1 MSSQLQLDASTTPR
15 GSGDAKEEAV
25 AVVPQPQ
32 SVNNDIDGTRERE
45 AERPPSQQSMGTPS
59 DPTELTAIRAHY
71 LKKSL
76 ISLQFAKELKVLSNP
91 ASNPNVSILSYLGS
105 PFTPPPKDSADVYDL
120 VFFKFIFGQFFLT
133 FPFFASAP
141 KNFFPQKL
149 QPFVDSV
156 LARNLTGGYNATIN
170 KKEEDAEELGR
181 QKLIHKLEKQLTLL
195 LGAAVK
201 LTDREEVVRLTQGDL
216 DRLEALARRRR
227 ERALKNAQQDVFEVN
242 VIGVRSVVEKKT
254 LRSKAHDEFIIR
266 TRRTGAPDIFVARRF
281 GDFKTLW
288 ETLRKAHPEEAI
300 PQPPVKDRSTTM
312 STAGSAYAPTSPTF
326 ETQPISRTPT
336 SASMPTPPPMVR
348 SQTMASTASMSQY
361 RLTRE
366 KNRLT
371 LRYYLNSLLN
381 RPAIASSPVLRSFLT
396 AGAIRLKPEELED
409 AQRREEADR
418 LREEGR
424 KKFEAEVK
432 ERVDKLRSATSNIK
446 SDAMGKDGLT
456 HIFSVIRSTSN
467 VKDLPPDFRAVL
479 EWGRVTLA
487 STIFQQLIAADSASE
502 TFASLKRL
510 HGLMPYTVMKGI
522 LKISNPVGMIRGILD
537 LFTAQPFGGRSL
549 LQRMF
554 TSSLTEEVNALKED
568 IALVSDKV
576 EDPVLCEKIRQYVY
590 APSAIQEFYKA
601 EAAETKSNLMTVI
614 MRSPERPSLSRA
626 QMQRVAKCSRAHAQY
641 AKKKEASNYDSEED
655 EGPSDEDGWLYED
668 LGVLMRLY
676 GRLRDKE
683 QLIELIFE
691 STTADLLKDIITI
704 FYSPLAQVYKA
715 ASIADSLGD
724 LQNFINDLIATVD
737 QVDEGELTSSILRA
751 PCLMIGDEN
760 PARTV
765 QTFIDLVQRHEQAF
779 YLFVHKVHSKGE
791 GLFDS
796 LTHWVELFLTFM
808 REGLG
813 QDISLEYLLPHSE
826 SERAAIFQEVDAVAL
841 YHYKLKVAHE
851 EKVRRRFDGRVKN
864 DADAAEEEAAQDLVD
879 GVIGDLS
886 LGELM
891 QGDIDELSDSS
902 DEYTTS
908 EEESSD
914 DDSSTPSTS
923 GAKLPAAPKH
933 PPNGSSQHHR
943 QHSHPDHKK
952 VLPSLPT
959 QDQPPP
965 PPPKDDLPSPR
976 PSMNVTTSSGS
987 GSAQSNGSIPQ
998 RQKTIEAL
1006 HLKSAS
1012 GSSGRQ
1018 RHGAPSTPTPK
1029 TPKTPRRKGILAP
1042 KEPELH
1048 VVPGLLPLFIEL
1060 VRPQLQPRNPPSN

>member
-1 MSSQLQLDASTTPR
+1 MSSQLQAEASTDPR
-15 GSGDAKEEAV
+15 GGGEPKEVTEAV
-25 AVVPQPQ
+25 DSAQPQ
-32 SVNNDIDGTRERE
+32 SPNGVIGGGRER
-45 AERPPSQQSMGTPS
+45 PLSQQSMSTP
-59 DPTELTAIRAHY
+59 PNPAELTAIRAHY

-76 ISLQFAKELKVLSNP
+76 ISLQFSKELKVLSNP

-105 PFTPPPKDSADVYDL
+105 PFTPPPKESADVYDL
-120 VFFKFIFGQFFLT
+120 VFFKFIFRQFFLT

-149 QPFVDSV
+149 QPFVDSL
-156 LARNLTGGYNATIN
+156 LARNLTGGYNATID
-170 KKEEDAEELGR
+170 KREEDAEELGR
-181 QKLIHKLEKQLTLL
+181 QKIIHKLEKQLTLL

-201 LTDREEVVRLTQGDL
+201 LTDKEEVVRLTQSDL

-227 ERALKNAQQDVFEVN
+227 ERARRHATQDVFEVN
-242 VIGVRSVVEKKT
+242 VVGVRSVVEKRT

-266 TRRTGAPDIFVARRF
+266 TRRTGVPDIFVARRF

-312 STAGSAYAPTSPTF
+312 STAGSAYGPASPTS
-326 ETQPISRTPT
+326 ETPPMSRTPT
-336 SASMPTPPPMVR
+336 SASMPAPPPMAR
-348 SQTMASTASMSQY
+348 SQTMASTISMSQY

-371 LRYYLNSLLN
+371 LRYYLNGLLA
-381 RPAIASSPVLRSFLT
+381 RPVIGSSPVLRSFLT

-424 KKFEAEVK
+424 KKFESEVK
-432 ERVDKLRSATSNIK
+432 ERVSQLRSATSNIK
-446 SDAMGKDGLT
+446 ADAMGKDGLT
-456 HIFSVIRSTSN
+456 HIFAVIRSTSN
-467 VKDLPPDFRAVL
+467 VQDLPPDFRAVL

-487 STIFQQLIAADSASE
+487 SAIFQHLIAADSASE

-568 IALVSDKV
+568 IILVSDKV
-576 EDPVLCEKIRQYVY
+576 EDPVLCEKVRQYVY
-590 APSAIQEFYKA
+590 APSAIQEFYKS
-601 EAAETKSNLMTVI
+601 EAVEAKCSLLTVI
-614 MRSPERPSLSRA
+614 MRSPERPALSRA

-641 AKKKEASNYDSEED
+641 MKRKEAPDYDSEDD

-691 STTADLLKDIITI
+691 STTAELLKDIITI

-724 LQNFINDLIATVD
+724 LQNFINDLIATVE
-737 QVDEGELTSSILRA
+737 QVDEL
-751 PCLMIGDEN
+751 GDEN

-765 QTFIDLVQRHEQAF
+765 QTFIDLVQRHEQPF
-779 YLFVHKVHSKGE
+779 YFFVHKVHSKGE

-796 LTHWVELFLTFM
+796 LTHWVELFITLM

-826 SERAAIFQEVDAVAL
+826 PERVAIFKEIDAVAL
-841 YHYKLKVAHE
+841 YHYKLKIAHE

-864 DADAAEEEAAQDLVD
+864 DVDAAEEEAAQDLVD

-891 QGDIDELSDSS
+891 QGDIDEISDSS
-902 DEYTTS
+902 DEYTSS
-908 EEESSD
+908 EEETSD
-914 DDSSTPSTS
+914 DDDSTPSSPRTKS
-923 GAKLPAAPKH
+923 PTPSKQA
-933 PPNGSSQHHR
+933 PNGHPRHHHHHHHHH
-943 QHSHPDHKK
+943 HSDRTKT
-952 VLPSLPT
+952 LPSLPSH
-959 QDQPPP
+959 DGSPPPPP
-965 PPPKDDLPSPR
+965 PPPKDNVPSPR
-976 PSMNVTTSSGS
+976 PSMTRTASSGS
-987 GSAQSNGSIPQ
+987 GSTPSTGSVPR

-1012 GSSGRQ
+1012 GSSGR
-1018 RHGAPSTPTPK
+1018 HGHGTPTTPATPK

-1048 VVPGLLPLFIEL
+1048 VVPGLLPLFLEL
-1060 VRPQLQPRNPPSN
+1060 VSDSGPYPHIHLTA

>member
-1 MSSQLQLDASTTPR
+1 MSSQQQAEASTDPR
-15 GSGDAKEEAV
+15 GGGEHKEGTEAV
-25 AVVPQPQ
+25 DSTQPQ
-32 SVNNDIDGTRERE
+32 SPNIGVINGSRD
-45 AERPPSQQSMGTPS
+45 RPLSQQSMSTP
-59 DPTELTAIRAHY
+59 PNPAELTAIRAHY

-76 ISLQFAKELKVLSNP
+76 ISLQFSKELKVLSNP

-105 PFTPPPKDSADVYDL
+105 PFTPPPKESADVYDL
-120 VFFKFIFGQFFLT
+120 VFFKFIFRQFFLT

-149 QPFVDSV
+149 QPFVDSL
-156 LARNLTGGYNATIN
+156 LARNLTGGFNATID
-170 KKEEDAEELGR
+170 KREEDAEELGR
-181 QKLIHKLEKQLTLL
+181 QKIIHKLEKQLTLL
-195 LGAAVK
+195 LGSAVK
-201 LTDREEVVRLTQGDL
+201 LTDKEEVVRLTQADL

-227 ERALKNAQQDVFEVN
+227 ERALRRASQDVFEVN
-242 VIGVRSVVEKKT
+242 VVGVRSVLEKRT

-300 PQPPVKDRSTTM
+300 PQPPVKDRSATM
-312 STAGSAYAPTSPTF
+312 STAGAAYMSASPTS
-326 ETQPISRTPT
+326 ETPPISRTPT
-336 SASMPTPPPMVR
+336 SASMPTPPPMAR
-348 SQTMASTASMSQY
+348 SQTMASSVSMSQY
-361 RLTRE
+361 CLTRE

-371 LRYYLNSLLN
+371 LRYYLNGLLG
-381 RPAIASSPVLRSFLT
+381 RPVIASSPVLRSFLT

-432 ERVDKLRSATSNIK
+432 ERVSMLRSAMSNIK
-446 SDAMGKDGLT
+446 ADAMGKDGLT
-456 HIFSVIRSTSN
+456 HIFAVIRSTSN

-487 STIFQQLIAADSASE
+487 SAIFQQLIAADSASE
-502 TFASLKRL
+502 TFSSLKRL

-568 IALVSDKV
+568 IILVSDKV
-576 EDPVLCEKIRQYVY
+576 EDPVLCEKVRQYVY
-590 APSAIQEFYKA
+590 APRAIQEFYRA
-601 EAAETKSNLMTVI
+601 EAVESKSNLLTVI
-614 MRSPERPSLSRA
+614 MRSPERPALNRA

-641 AKKKEASNYDSEED
+641 VKRKEAPDYDSEDD

-691 STTADLLKDIITI
+691 STTAELLKDIITI

-724 LQNFINDLIATVD
+724 LQNFINDLIATVE
-737 QVDEGELTSSILRA
+737 QIDELS
-751 PCLMIGDEN
+751 DED

-765 QTFIDLVQRHEQAF
+765 QTFINLVQRHEQAF
-779 YLFVHKVHSKGE
+779 YFFVHKVHSKGE

-796 LTHWVELFLTFM
+796 LTHWVELFITLM

-826 SERAAIFQEVDAVAL
+826 PERVAIFKEIDAVAL
-841 YHYKLKVAHE
+841 YHYKLKIAHE

-864 DADAAEEEAAQDLVD
+864 DVDAAEEEAAQDLVD

-891 QGDIDELSDSS
+891 QGDIDEITDSS
-902 DEYTTS
+902 DEYTSS

-914 DDSSTPSTS
+914 DDDDDSAPSSARTKSPTPSGHAPNGHPRHHHHHHHSDRTK
-923 GAKLPAAPKH
+923 ALPA
-933 PPNGSSQHHR
+933 
-943 QHSHPDHKK
+943 
-952 VLPSLPT
+952 LPSHDGP
-959 QDQPPP
+959 PPP
-965 PPPKDDLPSPR
+965 PPPKDHQPSPR
-976 PSMNVTTSSGS
+976 PSMTRTASSGS
-987 GSAQSNGSIPQ
+987 GSTPSSGSVPR

-1006 HLKSAS
+1006 HLKSVS

-1018 RHGAPSTPTPK
+1018 GHGTPTTPATPR

-1048 VVPGLLPLFIEL
+1048 VVPGLLPLFLEL
-1060 VRPQLQPRNPPSN
+1060 VRPQLQPRNVPSN